1 MGDESLRHEIQ
12 FLLEGGLKTEV
23 FPRADTQEEVQA
35 IIGRLVRGQEILALN
50 LVSSPGSGKTTL
62 LERIIRDLKSELKLY
77 VIEDDQAT
85 ANDGERIVP
94 LAPAVQLYRAVDKPL
109 PSE

>member
-1 MGDESLRHEIQ
+1 VGNESLRGEIQ
-12 FLLEGGLKTEV
+12 FLLEGGLKIEV
-23 FPRADTQEEVQA
+23 FPAPIRIRRFSRLSVAWFA
-35 IIGRLVRGQEILALN
+35 GREILALN

-62 LERIIRDLKSELKLY
+62 LERIIRDLKSELKLS

-85 ANDGERIVP
+85 ANDGERIAP